1 MGTKKDFKQMNKNH
15 YFIEPSNKSDHTEFQ
30 SRVTHTSDQVF
41 KPFMASLKHLT
52 GRENLNTLAEITT
65 NSGLIMS
72 KFTNY

>member
-1 MGTKKDFKQMNKNH
+1 MEMKTDFKQMNKNH

-30 SRVTHTSDQVF
+30 SRMTHTSDQVF
-41 KPFMASLKHLT
+41 KPFMASLKHLR
-52 GRENLNTLAEITT
+52 GRENLNTLAKITT